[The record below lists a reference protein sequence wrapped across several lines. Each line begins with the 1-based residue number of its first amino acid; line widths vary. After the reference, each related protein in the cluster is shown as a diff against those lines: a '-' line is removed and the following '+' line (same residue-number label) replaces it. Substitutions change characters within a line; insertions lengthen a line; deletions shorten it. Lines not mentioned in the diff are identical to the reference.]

1 MTADTQK
8 TAGGEHRSHEAA
20 VRRKRGGPIARTRSW
35 FDLHLY
41 SLVSSLGRMAQR
53 PLATTLTIGVMA
65 IAIVLPLALWMTL
78 ANVQRFSGSVAASR
92 EISVFLKPEI
102 DVRRAY
108 AIADTLR
115 RRGDVASV
123 TVRTPEQGLAEFRR
137 SSDLAAQID
146 ALGEN
151 PLPSVLVLQPRD
163 DGSALAVSLQ
173 ALPEA
178 EIVQHD
184 AIWRDRLSA
193 WLQLGA
199 RIAWVLAVLLGV
211 GALLVVGNTVRLDIQ
226 SRGEEIA
233 VMQLLGATNGFV
245 RRPFLYL
252 GAIYGLAAGA
262 LALGLLLLAARML
275 QPPLAA
281 LVASYGSH
289 FSLNGPG
296 LDGTLA
302 LLGGAL
308 AIGWLGA
315 WLATGHHLRRSRPN
329 GN

>member
-1 MTADTQK
+1 MTADAQQTHK
-8 TAGGEHRSHEAA
+8 PEAA

-35 FDLHLY
+35 FNLHLY

-53 PLATTLTIGVMA
+53 PLATLLTVGVMA

-78 ANVQRFSGSVAASR
+78 ANVQRFSGNVAASR
-92 EISVFLKPEI
+92 EISVFLKPEV
-102 DVRRAY
+102 DVPRAN

-163 DGSALAVSLQ
+163 DGAALAASLQ
-173 ALPEA
+173 ALPDA

-184 AIWRDRLSA
+184 AVWRDRLSA

-199 RIAWVLAVLLGV
+199 RIAWVLAVLLGT

-226 SRGEEIA
+226 SRSEEIA
-233 VMQLLGATNGFV
+233 VLQLLGATNGFV

-252 GAIYGLAAGA
+252 GAIYGLASGA
-262 LALGLLLLAARML
+262 LALALLLLAARVL
-275 QPPLAA
+275 QPPLAT
-281 LVASYGSH
+281 LIASYGSH
-289 FSLNGPG
+289 FALNGPG
-296 LDGTLA
+296 EIGTLA

-329 GN
+329 EN

>member
-1 MTADTQK
+1 MSTDTHK
-8 TAGGEHRSHEAA
+8 IANTKPDAA
-20 VRRKRGGPIARTRSW
+20 VRRKRGGPIARMRNW
-35 FDLHLY
+35 FNLHLY
-41 SLVSSLGRMAQR
+41 SLFSSLGRMAQR
-53 PLATTLTIGVMA
+53 PIATLLTIGVMA

-78 ANVQRFSGSVAASR
+78 ANVQRFSGSVAVSR

-102 DVRRAY
+102 DLRRAT

-115 RRGDVASV
+115 RRGDVAAV
-123 TVRTPEQGLAEFRR
+123 TLRTPEQGLAEFRR

-163 DGSALAVSLQ
+163 DGSALAASLQ
-173 ALPEA
+173 VLPEA

-184 AIWRDRLSA
+184 AVWRDRLSA
-193 WLQLGA
+193 WLQLGT
-199 RIAWVLAVLLGV
+199 RIAWVLAVLLGT

-226 SRGEEIA
+226 SRQEEIA
-233 VMQLLGATNGFV
+233 VLQLLGATNGFV

-262 LALGLLLLAARML
+262 FALVLLLLAARVL
-275 QPPLAA
+275 QPPLAT
-281 LVASYGSH
+281 LIASYGSR
-289 FSLNGPG
+289 FSLDGPG
-296 LDGTLA
+296 LIGILA

-315 WLATGHHLRRSRPN
+315 WLATGHHLRRSRPSEN
-329 GN
+329 

>member
-1 MTADTQK
+1 MSTDTHK
-8 TAGGEHRSHEAA
+8 IANTKPDAA
-20 VRRKRGGPIARTRSW
+20 VRRKRGGPLARMRNW
-35 FDLHLY
+35 FNLHLY
-41 SLVSSLGRMAQR
+41 SLFSSLGRMAQR
-53 PLATTLTIGVMA
+53 PIATILTIGVMA

-78 ANVQRFSGSVAASR
+78 ANVQRFSGSVAVSR

-102 DVRRAY
+102 DLRRAN

-115 RRGDVASV
+115 RRGDVAAV
-123 TVRTPEQGLAEFRR
+123 TLRTPEQGLAEFRR

-163 DGSALAVSLQ
+163 DGSALAASLQ

-184 AIWRDRLSA
+184 AVWRDRLSA
-193 WLQLGA
+193 WLQLVA
-199 RIAWVLAVLLGV
+199 RIAWVLAVLLGA

-226 SRGEEIA
+226 SRQEEIA

-262 LALGLLLLAARML
+262 LALALLLLAARVL
-275 QPPLAA
+275 QPPLAT
-281 LVASYGSH
+281 LIASYGSR
-289 FSLNGPG
+289 FSLDGPG
-296 LDGTLA
+296 LIGILA

-315 WLATGHHLRRSRPN
+315 WLATGHHLRRSRPSES
-329 GN
+329 

>member
-1 MTADTQK
+1 MSTDTHK
-8 TAGGEHRSHEAA
+8 IANTKPEAA
-20 VRRKRGGPIARTRSW
+20 VRRKRGGPIARMRNW
-35 FDLHLY
+35 FNLHLY
-41 SLVSSLGRMAQR
+41 SLFSSLGRMAQR
-53 PLATTLTIGVMA
+53 PIATLLTIGVMA

-78 ANVQRFSGSVAASR
+78 ANVQRFSGSVAVSR

-102 DVRRAY
+102 DLRRAN

-115 RRGDVASV
+115 RRGDVAAV
-123 TVRTPEQGLAEFRR
+123 TLRTPVQGLAEFRR

-163 DGSALAVSLQ
+163 DGSALAASLQ

-184 AIWRDRLSA
+184 AVWRDRLSA
-193 WLQLGA
+193 WLQLGT
-199 RIAWVLAVLLGV
+199 RVAWVLAMLLGT

-226 SRGEEIA
+226 SRSEEIA

-262 LALGLLLLAARML
+262 FALVLLLLAARVL
-275 QPPLAA
+275 QPPLAT
-281 LVASYGSH
+281 LIASYGSR

-296 LDGTLA
+296 PNGTLA

-315 WLATGHHLRRSRPN
+315 WLATGHHLRRSRPSEN
-329 GN
+329 

>member
-1 MTADTQK
+1 MSADLDK
-8 TAGGEHRSHEAA
+8 PVGHDHASREAA
-20 VRRKRGGPIARTRSW
+20 VRRKRSGPIARMRSW
-35 FDLHLY
+35 INLHLY
-41 SLVSSLGRMAQR
+41 SLVSSMGRMAQR
-53 PLATTLTIGVMA
+53 PLATMLTIGVMA

-78 ANVQRFSGSVAASR
+78 ANVKKFSGSVDASR
-92 EISVFLKPEI
+92 EISVFLKPGI
-102 DVRRAY
+102 DATQAT

-115 RRGDVASV
+115 KRGDVASV
-123 TVRTPEQGLAEFRR
+123 TVRTPAEGLAEFRR

-151 PLPSVLVLQPRD
+151 PLPSVLILQPRD
-163 DGSALAVSLQ
+163 DGASLAASLQ

-184 AIWRDRLSA
+184 AVWRERLSA

-226 SRGEEIA
+226 SRSEEIA

-252 GAIYGLAAGA
+252 GAIYGVAAGA
-262 LALGLLLLAARML
+262 LALALLLLAARLL
-275 QPPLAA
+275 QPTLAT
-281 LVASYGSH
+281 LIASYGSR
-289 FSLNGPG
+289 FVLNGPG
-296 LDGTLA
+296 QIGIGAVLA
-302 LLGGAL
+302 GAL

-315 WLATGHHLRRSRPN
+315 WLATGHHLRRSRPSEA
-329 GN
+329 

>member
-1 MTADTQK
+1 MSTDTHK
-8 TAGGEHRSHEAA
+8 IANTKPEAA
-20 VRRKRGGPIARTRSW
+20 VRRKRGGPIARMRNW
-35 FDLHLY
+35 FNLHLY
-41 SLVSSLGRMAQR
+41 SLFSSLGRMAQR
-53 PLATTLTIGVMA
+53 PIATLLTIGVMA

-78 ANVQRFSGSVAASR
+78 ANVQRFSGSVAVSR

-102 DVRRAY
+102 DLRRAN

-115 RRGDVASV
+115 RRGDVAAV
-123 TVRTPEQGLAEFRR
+123 TLRTPEQGLAEFRR

-163 DGSALAVSLQ
+163 DGSALAASLQ

-184 AIWRDRLSA
+184 AVWRDRLSA
-193 WLQLGA
+193 WLQLGT
-199 RIAWVLAVLLGV
+199 RIAWVLAMLLGT

-226 SRGEEIA
+226 SRSEEIA
-233 VMQLLGATNGFV
+233 VMQLLGATNGFI

-262 LALGLLLLAARML
+262 FALVLLLLAARVL
-275 QPPLAA
+275 QPPLAT
-281 LVASYGSH
+281 LIASYGSR

-296 LDGTLA
+296 PNGTLA

-315 WLATGHHLRRSRPN
+315 WLATGHHLRRSRPSEN
-329 GN
+329 

>member
-1 MTADTQK
+1 MTADAQK
-8 TAGGEHRSHEAA
+8 SNQPEAA
-20 VRRKRGGPIARTRSW
+20 VRRKRGGPIVRTRSW

-53 PLATTLTIGVMA
+53 PLATMLTIGVMA
-65 IAIVLPLALWMTL
+65 IAIVLPLALWMAL
-78 ANVQRFSGSVAASR
+78 ANVQRFSGSVATSR
-92 EISVFLKPEI
+92 EISVFLKTDI
-102 DVRRAY
+102 DVPHAN
-108 AIADTLR
+108 AIAESLR

-123 TVRTPEQGLAEFRR
+123 TVRTPEQGLEEFRR

-151 PLPSVLVLQPRD
+151 PLPSVLVVQPRD

-173 ALPEA
+173 RLPEA

-184 AIWRDRLSA
+184 AVWRDRLSA
-193 WLQLGA
+193 WLNLGT
-199 RIAWVLAVLLGV
+199 RIAWVLAVLLGA

-226 SRGEEIA
+226 NRQEEIA

-252 GAIYGLAAGA
+252 GAIYGLASGA
-262 LALGLLLLAARML
+262 LALALLLLAARLL
-275 QPPLAA
+275 QPPMATLI
-281 LVASYGSH
+281 ASYASH
-289 FSLNGPG
+289 FALNGPG
-296 LDGTLA
+296 PDGILA

-315 WLATGHHLRRSRPN
+315 WLATGHHLRRSRPSEN
-329 GN
+329 